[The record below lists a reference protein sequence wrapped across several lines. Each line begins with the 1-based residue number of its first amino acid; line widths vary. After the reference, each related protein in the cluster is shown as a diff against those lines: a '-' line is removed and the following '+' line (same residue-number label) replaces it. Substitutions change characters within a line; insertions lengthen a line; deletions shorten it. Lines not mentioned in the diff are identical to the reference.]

1 MQTLWLT
8 RLGVQ
13 ASCVL
18 MQIIH
23 QQQRPRHGRVWGQGP
38 GPWEADAQNQGW
50 HMSTSYGPPSPEG
63 LQKKQG
69 GSTLRERLALPSTY
83 RDYDLGANHIP
94 YLASGLPCTGGSS
107 LKACLLLV
115 PQMFCFELWEHF

>member
-13 ASCVL
+13 AGCVL

-50 HMSTSYGPPSPEG
+50 H
-63 LQKKQG
+63 
-69 GSTLRERLALPSTY
+69 
-83 RDYDLGANHIP
+83 I
-94 YLASGLPCTGGSS
+94 ASRWDQC
-107 LKACLLLV
+107 
-115 PQMFCFELWEHF
+115 